1 MTGNVALRLLAAVLA
16 LGAGIAAIVVA
27 ILLLRGVLA

>member
-1 MTGNVALRLLAAVLA
+1 MTGRVALRLLAAVLA
-16 LGAGIAAIVVA
+16 LGAGIAAVVVA

>member
-1 MTGNVALRLLAAVLA
+1 MDSDAVKLLAAVVA
-16 LGAGIAAIVVA
+16 LGVGVVAVVVA